1 MADLVTVDWL
11 ADNLGADHI
20 KILDCTWV
28 MPDEDAALPQGYI
41 PSAQYFD
48 IDVVADLSSPMT
60 HMLSSGDMFSSAV
73 SEMGIRNTDHVICY
87 DRHGVRASPR
97 VWWNFKAFGHETV
110 SILDGGLPS
119 WISADKAI
127 SHNMH
132 SPDEVSDFKI
142 KSPLLKV
149 ADSKFVMESI
159 HTNYQIVDARPSG
172 RFYGTTPEPRKGL
185 RSGHIPGSFS
195 LPFGTLKQDD
205 GRFLPLTGLAER
217 VGNAGIDLNNPIIT
231 SCGSGVTAAGIA
243 HVLHRLG
250 AKDITL
256 YDGSWIEWGASDL
269 PVGI

>member
-1 MADLVTVDWL
+1 
-11 ADNLGADHI
+11 
-20 KILDCTWV
+20 
-28 MPDEDAALPQGYI
+28 MPDEDAPLPQGYI

-110 SILDGGLPS
+110 TVLDGGLPS

-142 KSPLLKV
+142 KSPLLKA

-195 LPFGTLKQDD
+195 LPFGTGTLKQDD

-217 VGNAGIDLNNPIIT
+217 VGNAGIDLDNPIIT